1 MFRIFPKCS
10 NFHFFDIPLRCKFE
24 SSGYGVSST
33 IQISSKFKFNPH
45 PYLQARYLRRG
56 RAPAVAYE
64 KAARAAYGARD
75 FAALKEVG
83 QDARADGAGSKELTA
98 LLKEVAE
105 SGKSASGRA
114 ELRALILGGAV

>member
-1 MFRIFPKCS
+1 M
-10 NFHFFDIPLRCKFE
+10 
-24 SSGYGVSST
+24 
-33 IQISSKFKFNPH
+33 
-45 PYLQARYLRRG
+45 QARYLRRG

-83 QDARADGAGSKELTA
+83 QDARVDGAGSKELTA

-114 ELRALILGGAV
+114 ELRVLKEGGCIGQMQISAELVPIPECCLNAA